1 MPLNF
6 DLATLEFGE
15 PRLLWLLVL
24 PVLLL
29 VLLARQVVIRRRDA
43 RRLAEMRQ
51 VPVRERFPVWA
62 DAVFWACAIAA
73 TALVFIA
80 LAQPRVVAS
89 TVHRAGV
96 DIVVLLDGSASMHV
110 RDVEGNRWQRS
121 ISFLR
126 TLGDSLSWDEDR
138 MALTLF
144 AHIAAPQVRLTR
156 DPNTFFF
163 FLDHLSDS
171 PPFRLEDDTSWDTN
185 IALGIEWGLRLI
197 DKDEELRGKSLNAKQ
212 FVLLTDGQ
220 AFSGVVEDSLKL
232 TRARDVPIFVVGVG
246 SLQGGVIPDPKRAA
260 NPEQP
265 IIRSALDRASLTTIA
280 TASGGRY
287 LELDRDSDVVVANQ
301 IIDAARRRSVSLP
314 PEPTLQPVYWP
325 FLFAAACLAVTSV
338 LFLRDRSEL
347 WIQMLGAGIALMI
360 AGAFLR

>member
-1 MPLNF
+1 MGVDLN
-6 DLATLEFGE
+6 TLQFGE

-24 PVLLL
+24 PVLLSALL
-29 VLLARQVVIRRRDA
+29 VRQVIVRRRDA
-43 RRLAEMRQ
+43 RHLAATRE
-51 VPVRERFPVWA
+51 VPAREHFPVWS
-62 DAVFWACAIAA
+62 DAIFWACAITA
-73 TALVFIA
+73 TALLFVA

-89 TVHRAGV
+89 TVRRAGV

-110 RDVEGNRWQRS
+110 RDVAGNRWQRS
-121 ISFLR
+121 IAFLR

-197 DKDEELRGKSLNAKQ
+197 EKDEELRGKSLNAKQ

-220 AFSGVVEDSLKL
+220 AFSGVVQDALKL

-260 NPEQP
+260 NPNEP
-265 IIRSALDRASLTTIA
+265 IIRSALDRSSLTTIA
-280 TASGGRY
+280 TTSGGRY
-287 LELDRDSDVVVANQ
+287 LELDRDSDVAVANQ
-301 IIDAARRRSVSLP
+301 IVDAARRRSVTLA
-314 PEPTLQPVYWP
+314 PEPAMRPVYWP
-325 FLFAAACLAVTSV
+325 FLFAAACVAVAAV

-347 WIQMLGAGIALMI
+347 WIQILGAGVALMI
-360 AGAFLR
+360 VGAFLR

>member
-15 PRLLWLLVL
+15 PRLLWLLVV
-24 PVLLL
+24 PVLLSCLL
-29 VLLARQVVIRRRDA
+29 VRQVIVRRRDA
-43 RRLAEMRQ
+43 RRLAAMRQ
-51 VPVRERFPVWA
+51 VPVRERFPVWT
-62 DAVFWACAIAA
+62 DAIFWSCAILA
-73 TALVFIA
+73 TALLFVA

-220 AFSGVVEDSLKL
+220 AFSGVAQDAVKL

-265 IIRSALDRASLTTIA
+265 IVRSALDRASLTTIA
-280 TASGGRY
+280 TTSGGRY
-287 LELDRDSDVVVANQ
+287 LELDRDSDVAVANQ
-301 IIDAARRRSVSLP
+301 IIDAARRRSVTLA
-314 PEPTLQPVYWP
+314 PEPALQPVYWP
-325 FLFAAACLAVTSV
+325 FLFAAGCLAVASI

-347 WIQMLGAGIALMI
+347 WIQILGAGIALMI
-360 AGAFLR
+360 VGAFLR